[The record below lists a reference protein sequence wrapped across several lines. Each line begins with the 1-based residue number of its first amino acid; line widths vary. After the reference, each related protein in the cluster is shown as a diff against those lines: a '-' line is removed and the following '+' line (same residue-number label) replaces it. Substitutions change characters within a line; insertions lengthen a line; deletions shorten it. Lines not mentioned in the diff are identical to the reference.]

1 MHSHILILLSFQV
14 FGDLDLDVEL
24 VLWWRRE
31 KTDLVLHLYDF
42 LCNTVILMFMCD
54 IQKLCCYP
62 VVFFVYIYVLCSKL
76 VIQVMQVSLIN
87 IFSLHTRLIS
97 MERLE
102 WMYLILR
109 LSHPFIEQVKKFV
122 DSAQKHPLSVN
133 QKGIICS
140 CSRYKNKQV
149 LLLDG
154 DDVKS
159 LT

>member
-1 MHSHILILLSFQV
+1 
-14 FGDLDLDVEL
+14 
-24 VLWWRRE
+24 
-31 KTDLVLHLYDF
+31 
-42 LCNTVILMFMCD
+42 
-54 IQKLCCYP
+54 
-62 VVFFVYIYVLCSKL
+62 
-76 VIQVMQVSLIN
+76 MQVSLIN